1 MRDREK
7 LMVVPSRSVAS
18 TFVGS
23 CACSLGSAARKCE
36 LRPGRTWWTA
46 RRSFSSSGDSCS
58 VHTLPKTCSLFR
70 NVWFSRC
77 KPLLDE
83 SSSSLIIASAR
94 LEGI

>member
-58 VHTLPKTCSLFR
+58 VHTLPKACSLFR

-77 KPLLDE
+77 NP
-83 SSSSLIIASAR
+83 
-94 LEGI
+94 

>member
-7 LMVVPSRSVAS
+7 LMVVPSRSVTS

-23 CACSLGSAARKCE
+23 CACSLGSAARKYE

-46 RRSFSSSGDSCS
+46 WDLFRRLVTVAQFTL
-58 VHTLPKTCSLFR
+58 HTLSKTCSLFR

-77 KPLLDE
+77 NP
-83 SSSSLIIASAR
+83 
-94 LEGI
+94 